1 MDFRVPVVW
10 DAVVVIRNSLFVR
23 VFVVVEVRRVVD
35 EQRRLVADGLESVP
49 AVTGN
54 ADDLLVVFA
63 DDERVEF
70 ALRGRVLAVVVD
82 AHRDSTLRTDE
93 VVDLALKMAMPSSHD
108 SGVRH
113 RVVGHLRV
121 DFVFVPVATEHFDQ
135 MAALVGVDL
144 EVANFD
150 VVDVSHLFSDLPL

>member
-1 MDFRVPVVW
+1 MDFRVPVVRNP
-10 DAVVVIRNSLFVR
+10 VVVVRNPFFVG

-49 AVTGN
+49 AITGD
-54 ADDLLVVFA
+54 ADDLLVVLA

-70 ALRGRVLAVVVD
+70 ALRGRVFAVVVD
-82 AHRDSTLRTDE
+82 AHRNAALRTDE
-93 VVDLALKMAMPSSHD
+93 MVDLAFEMAMPGPD
-108 SGVRH
+108 DAGVRH

-121 DFVFVPVATEHFDQ
+121 DFVFVPVASEDFDQ

-144 EVANFD
+144 EVADFD
-150 VVDVSHLFSDLPL
+150 VMDIRHFCVV